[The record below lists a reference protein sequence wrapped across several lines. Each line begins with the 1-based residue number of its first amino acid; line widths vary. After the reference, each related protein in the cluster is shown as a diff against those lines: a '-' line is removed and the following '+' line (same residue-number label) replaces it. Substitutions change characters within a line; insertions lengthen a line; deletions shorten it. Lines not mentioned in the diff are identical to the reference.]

1 MYFIV
6 KPTNLTIS
14 GGDRFNIT
22 SQVNLTCSAIGVPLP
37 AIIWQLDD
45 DNVTIDPSCVFYLYG
60 NYSLVGSDNSMVGSG
75 DSMVGS
81 GDSMVG
87 SGDPMAG
94 SGDSVVGSGDSIEG
108 SGDPMV
114 GSGDCT
120 IIQTLDLAN
129 GNTVTDPQDIVE
141 LGMSNLTELVVV
153 SNLFIRSLQRS
164 DNGSYTCTVTNTLP
178 VTDTISAVS
187 GPTPVT
193 VLGKIT

>member
-1 MYFIV
+1 MCVCKSFDNVFLCPTIV

-37 AIIWQLDD
+37 TIIWQLDGN
-45 DNVTIDPSCVFYLYG
+45 NVTIDPNCVLDSYENNL
-60 NYSLVGSDNSMVGSG
+60 MVGL
-75 DSMVGS
+75 DQ
-81 GDSMVG
+81 D
-87 SGDPMAG
+87 
-94 SGDSVVGSGDSIEG
+94 
-108 SGDPMV
+108 
-114 GSGDCT
+114 DCAML
-120 IIQTLDLAN
+120 QTVDLAN
-129 GNTVTDPQDIVE
+129 GNTVTDPQDIFE

-178 VTDTISAVS
+178 VTDTISVVS